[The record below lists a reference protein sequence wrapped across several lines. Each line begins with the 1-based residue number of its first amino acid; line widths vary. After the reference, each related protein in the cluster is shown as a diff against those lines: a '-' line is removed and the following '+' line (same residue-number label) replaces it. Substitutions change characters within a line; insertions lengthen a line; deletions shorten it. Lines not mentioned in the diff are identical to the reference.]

1 MSLSTAFFIA
11 VGMLIALVSVLAWWQ
26 NRKLDEIHKLVN
38 SRLSEALQTIEDLK
52 GLLLENRSADD
63 PRITQAITK
72 NS

>member
-1 MSLSTAFFIA
+1 MNLSAEFWI
-11 VGMLIALVSVLAWWQ
+11 VVVLVAALAWWL

-52 GLLLENRSADD
+52 GLLLENRSVDD
-63 PRITQAITK
+63 PQITQAITK